1 MRVRKLSRGLA
12 LQAIAAVAVAAGLAG
27 AATAATVVGTAKNDV
42 LNGTTKADK
51 LYGRGGNDKLSGK
64 GGNDLLVG
72 GPGADRIFCGGG
84 KDTVRADRRDTVAGD
99 CETVTGLTTTPPEP
113 SPPAPPTPP
122 APPPAPPAPPAA
134 KAMAGRYCGFT
145 NNGYGFCFDVQAT
158 GDTFT
163 NAVFEIRTDCKPDAI
178 FKVTFSTT
186 GATPIKPDL
195 TFSFDATSGEEAGS
209 YLRGKFDTAGS
220 AAGVVHIAMS
230 FNYEG
235 THYDCQFDTEWTAK
249 IGA

>member
-1 MRVRKLSRGLA
+1 M
-12 LQAIAAVAVAAGLAG
+12 AAGLA
-27 AATAATVVGTAKNDV
+27 AVATAATVVGTAKNDV

-51 LYGRGGNDKLSGK
+51 LYGRGGSDRLYGK

-72 GPGADRIFCGGG
+72 GPGADRIVCGGG

-99 CETVTGLTTTPPEP
+99 CETVTGLTKTSPQP
-113 SPPAPPTPP
+113 SPPAPP

-134 KAMAGRYCGFT
+134 KAVAGRYCGFT
-145 NNGYGFCFDVQAT
+145 NNGYGFCFDVPAT
-158 GDTFT
+158 GDAFT
-163 NAVFEIRTDCKPDAI
+163 NAVFEIKTQCTPDAI
-178 FKVTFSTT
+178 FTATFSTT

-195 TFSFDATSGEEAGS
+195 TFSYDVTSGEEAGS
-209 YLRGKFDTAGS
+209 YLRGTFDTAGS
-220 AAGVVHIAMS
+220 AAGVVHIALS

-235 THYDCQFDTEWTAK
+235 THYDCRFDTEWTAK